1 MTVHFYEPKNGH
13 GLAHDPMNAII
24 GPRVI
29 GWIGTRS
36 QHGACNLAPY
46 SFFNLFNYRPPILGF
61 SSIGYKDTVRN
72 AIETGEFS
80 WNLATKKLATQ
91 MNQSS
96 TTKTVDEFEFAG
108 LTPASSKIIQAPRVA
123 ETPVS
128 FECKVTQHLQLK
140 NQAGANLDTWFVFGE
155 VVAVYIDKNCLEND
169 IYQTAKAEPIL
180 RAGGPG
186 GYFSIDPEHAFEML
200 RPQD

>member
-1 MTVHFYEPKNGH
+1 MSVHFYEPKKGH
-13 GLAHDPMNAII
+13 GLPHDPMNAIV

-36 QHGACNLAPY
+36 QQGVLNLAPY

-61 SSIGYKDTVRN
+61 SSIGYKDSVRN

-80 WNLATKKLATQ
+80 WNLATQTLATA

-96 TTKTVDEFEFAG
+96 TTQSVDEFEFAG
-108 LTPASSKIIQAPRVA
+108 LTPAPSKLIQAPRVA

-128 FECKVTQHLQLK
+128 FECKVTQHLQLED
-140 NQAGANLDTWFVFGE
+140 QSGTEIPTWFVFGE
-155 VVAVYIDKNCLEND
+155 VVAVYIDHSCLDNG
-169 IYQTAKAEPIL
+169 IYQTSRAQPIL

-186 GYFSIDPEHAFEML
+186 GYFSIHPEHAFEMR

>member
-1 MTVHFYEPKNGH
+1 MTMHFYEPKNGH

-36 QHGACNLAPY
+36 QQGQLNLAPY

-80 WNLATKKLATQ
+80 WNLVTKPLATA
-91 MNQSS
+91 MNLSSTNQS
-96 TTKTVDEFEFAG
+96 VDEFKFAG
-108 LTPASSKIIQAPRVA
+108 LTPAPSQLIQAPRVA

-128 FECKVTQHLQLK
+128 FECKVTQHLQLS
-140 NQAGANLDTWFVFGE
+140 NQSGTALETWFVFGE
-155 VVAVYIDKNCLEND
+155 VVAVYIDHRCLEQG
-169 IYQTAKAEPIL
+169 IYQTAKAQPIL

-186 GYFSIDPEHAFEML
+186 GYFSIHPDLAFEMP

>member
-1 MTVHFYEPKNGH
+1 MSVHFYEPKKGH
-13 GLAHDPMNAII
+13 GLPHDPMNAIV

-36 QHGACNLAPY
+36 QQGVLNLAPY

-61 SSIGYKDTVRN
+61 SSIGYKDSVRN

-80 WNLATKKLATQ
+80 WNLATQTLATA

-96 TTKTVDEFEFAG
+96 TTQSVDEFEFAG
-108 LTPASSKIIQAPRVA
+108 LTPAPSKLIQAPRVA

-128 FECKVTQHLQLK
+128 FECKVTQHLQLEEDRK
-140 NQAGANLDTWFVFGE
+140 STRLNSSHVAISYAVFSLKKKRSMRKG
-155 VVAVYIDKNCLEND
+155 
-169 IYQTAKAEPIL
+169 QTITY
-180 RAGGPG
+180 R
-186 GYFSIDPEHAFEML
+186 
-200 RPQD
+200 

>member
-13 GLAHDPMNAII
+13 GLPHDPMNAIV

-36 QHGACNLAPY
+36 QQGMLNLAPY
-46 SFFNLFNYRPPILGF
+46 SFFNLFNYRPPIVGF
-61 SSIGYKDTVRN
+61 SSIGYKDSVRN

-80 WNLATKKLATQ
+80 WNLATQTLAKA

-96 TTKTVDEFEFAG
+96 TTQSVNEFEFAE
-108 LTPASSKIIQAPRVA
+108 LTPAPSKLIQAPRVA

-128 FECKVTQHLQLK
+128 FECKVTQHLQL
-140 NQAGANLDTWFVFGE
+140 ANHEGDDLPTWFVFGE
-155 VVAVYIDKNCLEND
+155 VVAVYIDQNCLENG
-169 IYQTAKAEPIL
+169 IYQTTRAKPIL

-186 GYFSIDPEHAFEML
+186 GYFSIHPEHAFEML
-200 RPQD
+200 RPKD